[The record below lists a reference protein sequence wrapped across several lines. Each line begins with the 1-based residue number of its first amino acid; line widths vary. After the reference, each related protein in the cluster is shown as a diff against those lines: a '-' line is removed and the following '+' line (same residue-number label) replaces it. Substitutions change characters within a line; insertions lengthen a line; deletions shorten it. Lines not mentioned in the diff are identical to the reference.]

1 MTRYNSKIANLY
13 LCSSFF
19 VLVLMGD
26 AVHLEAVGFERTP
39 LREGFLAQGALVRP
53 DTCFLTN
60 NFNRLEWMCI
70 WLISRLHTCV
80 RAGVSFQ
87 IKGVVEAFA
96 TEGAEVAFDV
106 RMAFHVPIQEPLQ
119 GETLGAESA
128 GEFGR
133 IVGISAVD
141 GSRGTRR
148 RIGSAA
154 SFARLVLRPRW
165 RIRFGSVASRV
176 LVIVVVHQRVLD
188 AVTAI
193 DEF

>member
-1 MTRYNSKIANLY
+1 MTLQLENRQFIPL
-13 LCSSFF
+13 LF
-19 VLVLMGD
+19 VLCIGTD
-26 AVHLEAVGFERTP
+26 GRRRAPWGSGIRANTSAWRISRTGRTCKAWHLF
-39 LREGFLAQGALVRP
+39 
-53 DTCFLTN
+53 
-60 NFNRLEWMCI
+60 FNKHRLEWICI